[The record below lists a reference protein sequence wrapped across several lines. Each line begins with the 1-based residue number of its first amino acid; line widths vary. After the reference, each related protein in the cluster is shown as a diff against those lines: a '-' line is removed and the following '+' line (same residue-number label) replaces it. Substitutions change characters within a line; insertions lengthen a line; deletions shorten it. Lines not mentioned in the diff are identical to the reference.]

1 MTLQS
6 MTQRESRG
14 GSMTVEKA
22 IDLLEEIAASP
33 EGVRNLDVARGV
45 GLDKSTSHRLL
56 STLERRGLVHRDPH
70 TKRFV
75 LGPRL
80 LQLATGSAISSTLL
94 ARPFLYELVALT
106 GESAALSLL
115 VDKTYAC
122 VDAVQAPHEI
132 RFALEL
138 GRPYPLNAGATGKV
152 LLAFNARA
160 RQRMFADDLPKYAPN
175 TIVTKTE
182 LAAQLDEIGRT
193 GVGCSEGERV
203 AGGCSIAA
211 PVVGRDGQAF
221 AAIAV
226 SSVGARLDLSALRG
240 HTARIRALAAELSD
254 VLTQQRPMAGD
265 GERAADV
272 LVGS

>member
-1 MTLQS
+1 MRTMQL
-6 MTQRESRG
+6 ESRA
-14 GSMTVEKA
+14 GSMTVDKA
-22 IDLLEEIAASP
+22 IDLLEEIAAAP
-33 EGVRNLDVARGV
+33 EGARNLDVARGV

-56 STLERRGLVHRDPH
+56 STLERRGFVHRDPH

-94 ARPFLYELVALT
+94 ARPFLYELVAST
-106 GESAALSLL
+106 GESASLSLL
-115 VDKTYAC
+115 VDRTYVC

-132 RFALEL
+132 RFALDL

-160 RQRMFADDLPKYAPN
+160 EQRMLAGELPKYAPN
-175 TIVTKTE
+175 TIVSPDE
-182 LAAQLDEIGRT
+182 LAAQLDEIRRT
-193 GVGCSEGERV
+193 GVAGSEGERV

-211 PVVGRDGQAF
+211 PVTGSDGQAV

-226 SSVGARLDLSALRG
+226 SSVGARLDLPALRKHVG
-240 HTARIRALAAELSD
+240 RIRTLAAELSE
-254 VLTQQRPMAGD
+254 VLTSSGN
-265 GERAADV
+265 
-272 LVGS
+272 